1 MMLCCVRR
9 HPGHLCCFTLKDV
22 EHATPRFCHLRS
34 HCLGVESGIVLQ
46 EWELSDVQPRALSG
60 LEDLEDMARP
70 IVVPSNSPGDILSNS
85 TMACRFYT
93 AIDHLASLPDR
104 LTWC

>member
-9 HPGHLCCFTLKDV
+9 HPGHLCRFTLKDV
-22 EHATPRFCHLRS
+22 EHATPRFCHLHS
-34 HCLGVESGIVLQ
+34 HYLGVESGIVLQ
-46 EWELSDVQPRALSG
+46 EWELPDVQPRALSG

-70 IVVPSNSPGDILSNS
+70 MVVPSNSPGDIPSNS
-85 TMACRFYT
+85 AMACRFYT